1 MLLFF
6 KACIVHVVFDAF
18 VNSLSLSDSQERG
31 AGHLKKK
38 IMSVLSIKIHVRP
51 EWVQICKCYCISNHF
66 CIFNQ
71 LALELLPKRK
81 AV

>member
-18 VNSLSLSDSQERG
+18 VTSLSLSDSQERG

-38 IMSVLSIKIHVRP
+38 NGVCMEYETCKT
-51 EWVQICKCYCISNHF
+51 WVGPNF
-66 CIFNQ
+66 
-71 LALELLPKRK
+71 
-81 AV
+81 

>member
-18 VNSLSLSDSQERG
+18 VTSLSLSDSQERR

-38 IMSVLSIKIHVRP
+38 NGLCM
-51 EWVQICKCYCISNHF
+51 EYETCKT
-66 CIFNQ
+66 
-71 LALELLPKRK
+71 
-81 AV
+81 

>member
-18 VNSLSLSDSQERG
+18 VTSLSMSDSQERG

-38 IMSVLSIKIHVRP
+38 KMYVWSMKH
-51 EWVQICKCYCISNHF
+51 ETWVGPNF
-66 CIFNQ
+66 
-71 LALELLPKRK
+71 
-81 AV
+81 

>member
-18 VNSLSLSDSQERG
+18 VTSLSMSDSQERG

-38 IMSVLSIKIHVRP
+38 KDVWSMKH
-51 EWVQICKCYCISNHF
+51 ETWVGPNF
-66 CIFNQ
+66 
-71 LALELLPKRK
+71 
-81 AV
+81 

>member
-6 KACIVHVVFDAF
+6 KACILHVVFDAL

-38 IMSVLSIKIHVRP
+38 KVVCIEYKNT
-51 EWVQICKCYCISNHF
+51 CKT
-66 CIFNQ
+66 
-71 LALELLPKRK
+71 
-81 AV
+81 